1 MPNKDD
7 DNLDMGDS
15 NVSRKGGLLPDII
28 IKILQILAIG
38 IFTVAIMIIVS
49 YFVSKMV
56 VSQSGAP
63 SDFPVFLMNT

>member
-28 IKILQILAIG
+28 IKFYKYLQ
-38 IFTVAIMIIVS
+38 
-49 YFVSKMV
+49 
-56 VSQSGAP
+56 
-63 SDFPVFLMNT
+63 